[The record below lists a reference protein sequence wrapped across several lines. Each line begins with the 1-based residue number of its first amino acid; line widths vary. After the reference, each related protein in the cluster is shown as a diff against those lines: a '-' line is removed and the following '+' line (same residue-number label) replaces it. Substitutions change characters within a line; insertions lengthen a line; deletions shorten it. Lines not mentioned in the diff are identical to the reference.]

1 MNDDKNKNKYGYF
14 SLHELKELCKE
25 NPESKV
31 RIELDGHPE
40 YFCFISGLNVL
51 DVNYMD
57 RVFTFVELSAEHG
70 FDDTTV
76 TMENLKKLVY
86 WTEERY
92 GVDKSDAFEVTVR
105 INSRVYRIMHA
116 DRSETEEDV
125 VLIRVKWD
133 IDIY

>member
-1 MNDDKNKNKYGYF
+1 MSDDKNKYRYF
-14 SLHELKELCKE
+14 SLHELKKLCEE
-25 NPESKV
+25 NPESRL
-31 RIELDGHPE
+31 RIELDGHTN

-51 DVNYMD
+51 DVNYMNQ
-57 RVFTFVELSAEHG
+57 VFTFVEMSAEHG

-76 TMENLKKLVY
+76 TMKTLKELVN

-92 GVDKSDAFEVTVR
+92 GVDKSDAFEVIVR
-105 INSRVYRIMHA
+105 INSRVYKIMCA
-116 DRSETEEDV
+116 NRSENEEDV

>member
-1 MNDDKNKNKYGYF
+1 MSDDKNKYRYF
-14 SLHELKELCKE
+14 SLLQLKRLCEE
-25 NPESKV
+25 NPESRL
-31 RIELDGHPE
+31 RIELDGHTN

-51 DVNYMD
+51 DVNYMNQ
-57 RVFTFVELSAEHG
+57 VFTFVELSAEHG

-76 TMENLKKLVY
+76 TMKTLKELVS

-92 GVDKSDAFEVTVR
+92 GVDKSDAFEVIVR
-105 INSRVYRIMHA
+105 INSREYKIMCA
-116 DRSETEEDV
+116 DRSENEEDV

>member
-1 MNDDKNKNKYGYF
+1 MNDDKNKYRYF
-14 SLHELKELCKE
+14 SLHELKKLCEE

-31 RIELDGHPE
+31 RIELDGHAE

-57 RVFTFVELSAEHG
+57 QVFTFVELSAEHG

-76 TMENLKKLVY
+76 TMKTLKELVS

-105 INSRVYRIMHA
+105 INGRVYRIMRA
-116 DRSETEEDV
+116 DRSENEEDV
-125 VLIRVKWD
+125 VLIRAKWN
-133 IDIY
+133 IELI